1 MFLGPG
7 GAGKSS
13 LKNGLMGQRFN
24 AKQKSTIVADYHQV
38 RPVDREWVREGLIWN
53 EVTEEDE
60 IEELA
65 QLMVLAQH
73 SGSHKVDEHIHLSSK
88 SDFVHHTSFLKEVHE
103 IANVHVIDSAVA
115 KSKNLAPKDI
125 HLQPFLYL
133 WDCGGQPVFLEV
145 LPTFLT
151 SRTMFLLV
159 FDASRSLKERML
171 SLHYEKGQRIH
182 HGMTNTTTLQLMEK
196 WMTNIH
202 AYLVKVDE
210 KGVAEGYPRINV
222 IGTRGDLLS
231 SEEKRKKERELEER
245 FCLCL
250 FNEVVEDC
258 MIINNTTA
266 GTDTED
272 ENFMKLRKQVHEFV
286 TNCLKVKTPV
296 KWALFRKVLQRLV
309 AQKSY
314 NILTFDEISST
325 ATTVCKIDPE
335 HVVSM
340 LNFHHELGVLL
351 YYPHVESLKDKVIVS
366 PRWFV
371 ECLGKVLTLP
381 GHGVAGGHRMK
392 REWDLLQSKGI
403 LVEPLYTVA
412 WKDCD
417 SISPEEMIDLLVSFH
432 LAAKVKVKAKED
444 GYPRPSVRK
453 YFVPCVLQYKPPP
466 HINPLNLPIQ
476 SRAVAPLH
484 VTFTTEYVVPG
495 FFVRLAAVMAE
506 SPEFS
511 LYFNDGIYHDF
522 IKYSFGTSRAIT
534 VSLTDITHAIQISI
548 DSTLANPHSWFERDC
563 AVLLVSIHLLVNNY
577 FINYNYRISSQS
589 FVRKWKIAFIPM
601 VLQDLINEVF
611 HSLR

>member
-24 AKQKSTIVADYHQV
+24 AKQKSTIVADYHRV
-38 RPVDREWVREGLIWN
+38 RPVNREWVREGSIWN

-65 QLMVLAQH
+65 QLMVLAQQ
-73 SGSHKVDEHIHLSSK
+73 SAGSHKANEYNIIHSSYKEDEDIHSSSK
-88 SDFVHHTSFLKEVHE
+88 ADSVHHTRFLQEAHDF
-103 IANVHVIDSAVA
+103 ANVLVIDSALA
-115 KSKNLAPKDI
+115 KSKKLSPKGTI
-125 HLQPFLYL
+125 LQPFLYL

-159 FDASRSLKERML
+159 FDASKSLRERMS
-171 SLHYEKGQRIH
+171 SLHYDEGQRIH

-210 KGVAEGYPRINV
+210 KGVVEGYPQINV
-222 IGTRGDLLS
+222 IGTRGDMLS
-231 SEEKRKKERELEER
+231 PEEKRKKERELEER
-245 FCLCL
+245 FGLCL
-250 FNEVVEDC
+250 FNEIVKDY
-258 MIINNTTA
+258 MIINNTTS
-266 GTDTED
+266 GTDIED

-286 TNCLKVKTPV
+286 TKSLKVKTPI
-296 KWALFRKVLQRLV
+296 KWALFRKVLQMLV

-314 NILTFDEISST
+314 NILTFNKISSI
-325 ATTVCKIDPE
+325 ATSVCKIDPE

-351 YYPHVESLKDKVIVS
+351 YYPHVHSLKDKVILS
-366 PRWFV
+366 PKWFV

-381 GHGVAGGHRMK
+381 GHRVAGGHGMK

-412 WKDCD
+412 WQDCD
-417 SISPEEMIDLLVSFH
+417 SITPEEMIDLLVSFH
-432 LAAKVKVKAKED
+432 LAAKFKVKPKEE
-444 GYPRPSVRK
+444 GYPRSSVRK
-453 YFVPCVLQYKPPP
+453 YFVPCVLQYKPST
-466 HINPLNLPIQ
+466 HIKPLKLPIQ
-476 SRAVAPLH
+476 SCAVAPLH

-506 SPEFS
+506 SDDFF
-511 LYFNDGIYHDF
+511 LYFHDGIYHDF
-522 IKYSFGTSRAIT
+522 IKYSFGTDRAIT
-534 VSLTDITHAIQISI
+534 VSLTDMTHAIQISI
-548 DSTLANPHSWFERDC
+548 NSTLANPHSWFESRC
-563 AVLLVSIHLLVNNY
+563 AKLLVSIHFLGNSVINLLILITGFNP
-577 FINYNYRISSQS
+577 
-589 FVRKWKIAFIPM
+589 KIM
-601 VLQDLINEVF
+601 
-611 HSLR
+611 

>member
-7 GAGKSS
+7 GAGKSC

-24 AKQKSTIVADYHQV
+24 ARQKSTIVAEYHQV
-38 RPVDREWVREGLIWN
+38 RPVHREWVREGLMVWN
-53 EVTEEDE
+53 EVSEEDE
-60 IEELA
+60 TKELA
-65 QLMVLAQH
+65 QLMVLAKQ
-73 SGSHKVDEHIHLSSK
+73 SGSHKVDEHIHSS
-88 SDFVHHTSFLKEVHE
+88 SEADCTHHTSFLQEVHE

-115 KSKNLAPKDI
+115 KSKYLAPEGI
-125 HLQPFLYL
+125 CLQPFLYL

-145 LPTFLT
+145 LPAFLT

-159 FDASRSLKERML
+159 FDASMSFKERMP
-171 SLHYEKGQRIH
+171 SLHYEEGQRIH

-210 KGVAEGYPRINV
+210 RGVVEGYPRINV

-231 SEEKRKKERELEER
+231 SEEKRKKERELEEGFR
-245 FCLCL
+245 KCF
-250 FNEVVEDC
+250 FNEVVEDY
-258 MIINNTTA
+258 IIIDNTTA
-266 GTDTED
+266 GTYTED
-272 ENFMKLRKQVHEFV
+272 ENFIKLRKQVHEFV

-314 NILTFDEISST
+314 NILTFRKIFFI
-325 ATTVCKIDPE
+325 ATSVCKIDPE
-335 HVVSM
+335 HVISM

-351 YYPHVESLKDKVIVS
+351 YYPHVSSLKDKVILS

-371 ECLGKVLTLP
+371 DCLDKVLTLP
-381 GHGVAGGHRMK
+381 GHGVASGHRMK

-403 LVEPLYTVA
+403 LVEPLFTVA
-412 WKDCD
+412 WQDCD
-417 SISPEEMIDLLVSFH
+417 GITPEEMIDLLVSFH
-432 LAAKVKVKAKED
+432 LAAKFETEED
-444 GYPRPSVRK
+444 WYPRSFVRK

-466 HINPLNLPIQ
+466 HIKSLNLPIQ
-476 SRAVAPLH
+476 SCLVAPLH
-484 VTFTTEYVVPG
+484 VTFKTEYVVPG

-522 IKYSFGTSRAIT
+522 IKYSFGIFRVTT
-534 VSLTDITHAIQISI
+534 VSLTDLTQAIQITI
-548 DSTLANPHSWFERDC
+548 ESTLADPHSWFQSDC
-563 AVLLVSIHLLVNNY
+563 TNLLVSMNFFSPI
-577 FINYNYRISSQS
+577 Q
-589 FVRKWKIAFIPM
+589 
-601 VLQDLINEVF
+601 
-611 HSLR
+611 

>member
-13 LKNGLMGQRFN
+13 LKNGLMGKRFN
-24 AKQKSTIVADYHQV
+24 ANQKSTIVAEYHQV

-53 EVTEEDE
+53 KVTEEDE
-60 IEELA
+60 TKELA
-65 QLMVLAQH
+65 QLMVLAQQ
-73 SGSHKVDEHIHLSSK
+73 SGSLKVDAYIHSS
-88 SDFVHHTSFLKEVHE
+88 SETDFVHHTSFLQEVHE

-115 KSKNLAPKDI
+115 KSKNLAPEDI

-151 SRTMFLLV
+151 SHTMFLLV
-159 FDASRSLKERML
+159 FDASRSLKERMP
-171 SLHYEKGQRIH
+171 SLHYEEGQRIH

-222 IGTRGDLLS
+222 VGTRGDLLS
-231 SEEKRKKERELEER
+231 FEEKRKKERELEER

-250 FNEVVEDC
+250 FNEVVEDY

-351 YYPHVESLKDKVIVS
+351 YYPHVCSLKDKVILS

-371 ECLGKVLTLP
+371 KCLAKVLTLP
-381 GHGVAGGHRMK
+381 GEGVAGGHRMK

-417 SISPEEMIDLLVSFH
+417 SITPEEMIDLLVSFH
-432 LAAKVKVKAKED
+432 LAAKVKVKAEED

-466 HINPLNLPIQ
+466 HIMPLNFPIQ
-476 SRAVAPLH
+476 SCAVAPLH
-484 VTFTTEYVVPG
+484 ITFTTKYVVPG

-548 DSTLANPHSWFERDC
+548 DSTLADPHSWFERDC
-563 AVLLVSIHLLVNNY
+563 AVLLVSINLLGSLNN
-577 FINYNYRISSQS
+577 
-589 FVRKWKIAFIPM
+589 
-601 VLQDLINEVF
+601 
-611 HSLR
+611 

>member
-7 GAGKSS
+7 GAGKSC

-24 AKQKSTIVADYHQV
+24 ANQKSTIVADYHQV
-38 RPVDREWVREGLIWN
+38 RPVHREWAREGLIWN
-53 EVTEEDE
+53 KVTEEDE
-60 IEELA
+60 TKELA
-65 QLMVLAQH
+65 QLMVLAKQ
-73 SGSHKVDEHIHLSSK
+73 SGSHEVDEHIHSS
-88 SDFVHHTSFLKEVHE
+88 SEADLVHHTSFLQEVHE
-103 IANVHVIDSAVA
+103 IANVHVIDSAMA
-115 KSKNLAPKDI
+115 KSKNLASEDI

-159 FDASRSLKERML
+159 FDASKSLKERMP
-171 SLHYEKGQRIH
+171 SLHYEEGQRIH

-210 KGVAEGYPRINV
+210 RGVAEGYPQINV
-222 IGTRGDLLS
+222 IGTRGDMLS
-231 SEEKRKKERELEER
+231 PEEKRKKERELEER
-245 FCLCL
+245 FGLCL
-250 FNEVVEDC
+250 FNEIVQDY
-258 MIINNTTA
+258 MIIDNTTS
-266 GTDTED
+266 GKDTED
-272 ENFMKLRKQVHEFV
+272 ENFIKLRKQVHEFV

-314 NILTFDEISST
+314 NILTFSKIFSI

-335 HVVSM
+335 HAVSM

-351 YYPHVESLKDKVIVS
+351 YYPHVRSLKDKVILN

-381 GHGVAGGHRMK
+381 GHGVACGYRMK

-412 WKDCD
+412 WQNCD
-417 SISPEEMIDLLVSFH
+417 DITPEEMIDLLVSFH
-432 LAAKVKVKAKED
+432 LAAKFETEED
-444 GYPRPSVRK
+444 WYPRSFVRK

-466 HINPLNLPIQ
+466 HIKQTNFPIQ
-476 SRAVAPLH
+476 SCAVAPLH
-484 VTFTTEYVVPG
+484 VTFKTEYVVPG

-506 SPEFS
+506 SPQFS

-522 IKYSFGTSRAIT
+522 IKYSFGIFRVTT
-534 VSLTDITHAIQISI
+534 VSLTDLTQAIQISI
-548 DSTLANPHSWFERDC
+548 ESTLADPHLWFESDC
-563 AVLLVSIHLLVNNY
+563 TDLLVSIHFFYQFGNY
-577 FINYNYRISSQS
+577 FINYNYRI
-589 FVRKWKIAFIPM
+589 
-601 VLQDLINEVF
+601 
-611 HSLR
+611 